1 MEITS
6 YDLKFDVDFAKA
18 RMNGVAILHLKGYQ
32 DPLLLDAV
40 GLDIQAVRVN
50 GEPWRSRYDKK
61 KGKLKIPRIP
71 RKESEVEIHYSKQV
85 AEETIFGLYKSKYD
99 GDYMLVT
106 DLEPAEAR
114 TVFPCKDEP
123 ACKAVF
129 NLSVTTETGL
139 KVISNSTAVSV
150 QPTADG
156 RVKHVFDPSPRMST
170 YLFFMGIGRFEESK
184 VKAGKTEVIS
194 ASRPGT
200 SQNARFIL
208 DVSAHVLQDYERYF
222 GIPYP
227 LKKLHLVGLPEYHT
241 GAMENWGAIAAR
253 ESYVILE
260 KGASLYDFRHAAY
273 IQTHEIAHMWFGD
286 LVTMKWWDDLWLN
299 ESFAA
304 FLEHRMLD
312 RFHPEWDI
320 WKDFLRFETFPSMN
334 TDALSSTHPI
344 QVKVETVSE
353 VQQVFD
359 AISYGKGAAILRMV
373 ESYVGEEAFRK
384 GVSAYLRR
392 FSYSNARGEDLWRSI
407 ARASGRPVTRVM
419 AQWITKRGFPVVKVR
434 AGRGKIKLS
443 QSRFQ
448 LSGRAS
454 RETWPIP
461 LTIQAGGKSTSF
473 LFDSPTATINAPSAD
488 GLLVNPRRT
497 GFYSVLYDDETY
509 DALARRFYN
518 MHAHDKAGLI
528 SDLFLFLQSGT
539 VKPETYFRFLSLCGR
554 SSDALLIE
562 LATDHLSILRSIAD
576 EAPMV
581 RRAYDEFF
589 VPAADRVGVSPRE
602 GEDPNMGTAR
612 ESLMAYVVRVDEG
625 YARRLA
631 ARFSDFATVEPDLK
645 AAVAT
650 AYSMVNGSSAYEPLV
665 RLLKNGSEQ
674 DRAKAYIALT
684 ASRDHSVVE
693 RTLELSISGDVSR
706 SDSGYTIAGA
716 ATNPLARRV
725 TWEWI
730 ARRYDAIKAIYGGA
744 QQFYLY
750 LDRAL
755 PRCGIGSEEEVR
767 AFISGPRF
775 DEGKITFRRTFER
788 LEVYSRLRRTLLSS

>member
-6 YDLKFDVDFAKA
+6 YDLKLDVDFAKA
-18 RMNGVAILHLKGYQ
+18 RMNGVATLHLKGYE

-40 GLDIQAVRVN
+40 DMGIEGVKVN
-50 GEPWRSRYDKK
+50 GEPRRSRFDKK
-61 KGKLKIPRIP
+61 KGKLRIPNIP
-71 RKESEVEIHYSKQV
+71 RKGSAVEIHYSKQV
-85 AEETIFGLYKSKYD
+85 AEETIFGLYKAKYD

-123 ACKAVF
+123 AFKAVF
-129 NLSVTTETGL
+129 NLAVTTESGL
-139 KVISNSTAVSV
+139 KVISNTTAASV
-150 QPTADG
+150 EPTADG
-156 RVKHVFDPSPRMST
+156 RVKHTFNPSPRMST

-200 SQNARFIL
+200 SQHAKFIL
-208 DVSAHVLQDYERYF
+208 GVAAHVLQDYERYF

-241 GAMENWGAIAAR
+241 GAMENWGAIASR

-304 FLEHRMLD
+304 FLEHKMLD
-312 RFHPEWDI
+312 RFHPEWDV
-320 WKDFLRFETFPSMN
+320 WKDFLRSETFPSMN
-334 TDALSSTHPI
+334 TDSLSTTHPI
-344 QVKVETVSE
+344 QVKVKTVSE

-373 ESYVGEEAFRK
+373 ESYVGDEAFRK
-384 GVSAYLRR
+384 GVSAYLRK
-392 FSYSNARGEDLWRSI
+392 FSYSNARGEDLWRSV
-407 ARASGRPVTRVM
+407 ARASGKPVTKVM
-419 AQWITKRGFPVVKVR
+419 EGWITKRGFPVVKVS
-434 AGRGKIKLS
+434 AAHGKIKLS
-443 QSRFQ
+443 QSRF
-448 LSGRAS
+448 LVNGKESKD
-454 RETWPIP
+454 TWPIP
-461 LTIQAGGKSTSF
+461 LTVQAGGKVTSF
-473 LFDSPTATINAPSAD
+473 LFDKPTAMINAPSAD

-509 DALARRFYN
+509 EALARRFYN
-518 MHAHDKAGLI
+518 MHPHDKAGLI
-528 SDLFLFLQSGT
+528 SDLFLFLQSGKVT
-539 VKPETYFRFLSLCGR
+539 PETYFRFLSLCGR
-554 SSDALLIE
+554 SSDPLLIE
-562 LATDHLSILRSIAD
+562 LGTDHLSILRAIAD
-576 EAPMV
+576 EAPIV
-581 RRAYDEFF
+581 RKAYDEFF
-589 VPAADRVGVSPRE
+589 VPVADRIGVSPRE
-602 GEDPNMGTAR
+602 GEDQNLGTAR
-612 ESLMAYVVRVDEG
+612 EALMAYVVRVNDG
-625 YARRLA
+625 YAKRLA
-631 ARFSDFATVEPDLK
+631 ARFPEFATVEPDLK

-665 RLLKNGSEQ
+665 RLLKSGSEQ

-684 ASRDHSVVE
+684 ASRDPSVVE

-716 ATNPLARRV
+716 ASNPLARRV

-730 ARRYDAIKAIYGGA
+730 ARRYDAVKAIYGGA

-755 PRCGIGSEEEVR
+755 PRCGLGSEEEVR
-767 AFISGPRF
+767 SFISGPRF
-775 DEGKITFRRTFER
+775 DDGKITFRRTFER
-788 LEVYSRLRRTLLSS
+788 LEVYSRLRQKLLSS